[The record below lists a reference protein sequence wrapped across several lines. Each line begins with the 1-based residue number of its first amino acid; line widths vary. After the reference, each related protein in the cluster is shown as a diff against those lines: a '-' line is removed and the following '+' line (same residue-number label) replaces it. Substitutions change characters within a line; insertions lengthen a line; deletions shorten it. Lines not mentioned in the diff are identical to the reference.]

1 MAARL
6 TCGEFKKIAIK
17 EFSCEIQE
25 GFLTHLVRRHLTGR
39 QERVPIRAA
48 IHLSDDEEMHP
59 RMIKKMCER
68 LRIDLDE
75 FKKYAPEAFLE
86 D

>member
-1 MAARL
+1 MPQRL
-6 TCGEFKKIAIK
+6 LYKEFEAIAIE

-25 GFLTHLVRRHLTGR
+25 GPVTHLTHRHDGVLLWTPVLDHHV
-39 QERVPIRAA
+39 Q
-48 IHLSDDEEMHP
+48 MHP